1 MKIIRLLPYIILVS
15 LFSSFSF
22 AENKDNCSQMGAD
35 TGVKIY
41 KKIKCKMEQSK
52 DESIGNKIKNIFKK
66 KN

>member
-1 MKIIRLLPYIILVS
+1 
-15 LFSSFSF
+15 
-22 AENKDNCSQMGAD
+22 MGAD

-52 DESIGNKIKNIFKK
+52 DEGIGNKIKNIFKK